1 MDHIYAQFR
10 DDKTPL
16 TMTHCTIHSA
26 HLHFQ
31 GLRIWPLA
39 LYFSKCGLLIIFNN
53 NTRML
58 CAYNYSLNICKYQVG
73 PAMGLGFAKHFT
85 VKSHFTCVDGATE
98 SNMFLLNP
106 SNLLI

>member
-1 MDHIYAQFR
+1 
-10 DDKTPL
+10 
-16 TMTHCTIHSA
+16 
-26 HLHFQ
+26 
-31 GLRIWPLA
+31 
-39 LYFSKCGLLIIFNN
+39 
-53 NTRML
+53 ML